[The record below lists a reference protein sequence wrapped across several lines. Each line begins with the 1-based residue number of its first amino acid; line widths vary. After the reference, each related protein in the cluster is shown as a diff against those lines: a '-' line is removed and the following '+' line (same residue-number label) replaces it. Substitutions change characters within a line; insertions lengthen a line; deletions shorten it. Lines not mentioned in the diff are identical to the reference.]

1 MYSDHKPLENLN
13 IKARTDEELGD
24 LTYYLSQFDFNIKY
38 IPGKLN
44 TEADCLSRNPVLES
58 IDNTDETLRI
68 VNTIKIQEIKKDQDE
83 NIALKEL
90 KNKIIDEHGIIYKQ
104 SKNKKKDSIIREV
117 EY

>member
-44 TEADCLSRNPVLES
+44 TEAHCLSRNPVLES
-58 IDNTDETLRI
+58 VDNTEGTLR
-68 VNTIKIQEIKKDQDE
+68 N
-83 NIALKEL
+83 
-90 KNKIIDEHGIIYKQ
+90 
-104 SKNKKKDSIIREV
+104 
-117 EY
+117 